1 MADRPLWGVVHE
13 VGAALDYSTHEGES
27 HMATLV
33 GAVVVVT
40 GASRG
45 IGRAIAQEVGRDGA
59 IVVVDYAH
67 SQQAAE
73 ELGAAL
79 RRGGATDAIAIQADV
94 SDKRQAQLL
103 IDETV
108 KRFGRIDVLV
118 NNAGITIDRTLKK
131 MTTDDWE
138 QVIQTDLNG
147 CFYTVKAALPYFIE
161 QRCGR
166 IINIS
171 SYNGEEGSFG
181 QANYSA
187 AKAGVIGF
195 TKAAAL
201 ELARYHITVN
211 AVAPGYTDTDM
222 FAEVPEEAKKKII
235 ERIPLGRL
243 GTAEDVAKV
252 VRFLAADADYI
263 TGAVLDVN
271 GGLPS

>member
-1 MADRPLWGVVHE
+1 
-13 VGAALDYSTHEGES
+13 
-27 HMATLV
+27 MATLV
-33 GAVVVVT
+33 DAVVVVT

-59 IVVVDYAH
+59 IVVVDYVH

-73 ELGAAL
+73 ELVVAL
-79 RRGGATDAIAIQADV
+79 RRGGATDAIAIQADI
-94 SDKRQAQLL
+94 SDKGQAQLL
-103 IDETV
+103 IEETV

-138 QVIQTDLNG
+138 QVIQTDLTG

-161 QRCGR
+161 QQHGR

-187 AKAGVIGF
+187 AKAGVIGL

-252 VRFLAADADYI
+252 VRFLAADADYM

>member
-1 MADRPLWGVVHE
+1 
-13 VGAALDYSTHEGES
+13 
-27 HMATLV
+27 MATLK

-40 GASRG
+40 GAARG
-45 IGRAIAQEVGRDGA
+45 IGRAIAKEAGRSGA

-73 ELGAAL
+73 ELVAELRSHGAE
-79 RRGGATDAIAIQADV
+79 DAIAIQADV
-94 SDKRQAQLL
+94 SDKAQAQRL
-103 IDETV
+103 IEETV
-108 KRFGRIDVLV
+108 NRFGRIDVLV

-138 QVIQTDLNG
+138 RVIQTDLNG
-147 CFYTVKAALPYFIE
+147 CFYTVKAALPYFTKQE
-161 QRCGR
+161 YGR

-211 AVAPGYTDTDM
+211 AVAPGYTETDM
-222 FAEVPEEAKKKII
+222 FADVPDEMKQKII

-243 GTAEDVAKV
+243 GTPEDVAKV
-252 VRFLAADADYI
+252 VRFLATDADYM

>member
-1 MADRPLWGVVHE
+1 MG
-13 VGAALDYSTHEGES
+13 
-27 HMATLV
+27 TLM

-45 IGRAIAQEVGRDGA
+45 IGRAIAQEAGRDGA

-73 ELGAAL
+73 ALVAAL
-79 RRGGATDAIAIQADV
+79 RASGATDAIAIQADV
-94 SDKRQAQLL
+94 SDKVQAQRL
-103 IDETV
+103 IEETV

-131 MTTDDWE
+131 MTADDWE

-161 QRCGR
+161 QQCGR

-201 ELARYHITVN
+201 ELARYHVTVN
-211 AVAPGYTDTDM
+211 TVAPGYTDTDM
-222 FAEVPEEAKKKII
+222 FAEVPEDVKTKII

-243 GTAEDVAKV
+243 GTAEDVAKAV
-252 VRFLAADADYI
+252 YFLATDAVYM

-271 GGLPS
+271 GGLPA